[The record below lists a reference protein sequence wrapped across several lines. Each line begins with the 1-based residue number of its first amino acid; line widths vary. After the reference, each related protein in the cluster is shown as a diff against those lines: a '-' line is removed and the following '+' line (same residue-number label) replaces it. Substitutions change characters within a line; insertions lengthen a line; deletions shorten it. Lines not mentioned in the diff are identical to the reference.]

1 MRQHPVGDIRV
12 ELRQALFREADVRP
26 QQPVGMRELEALSPP
41 RGFAAARAG
50 LAHDFGRLLVLAN
63 ALIGGVPKQ
72 AVARPAPQLDLR
84 HELRLDPAH
93 APDRVGGQLVRE
105 RRGRPFQP
113 LQLITQTARHRVL
126 EAGPDPAD
134 VHEPALVV
142 HRHDERAD
150 HLAGRCRGHVTR
162 DDEFLALGALR
173 LEPVLHTAGS
183 VRLVLALRDD
193 AFKAEAAGVLQHGLA
208 VGLDVLAVADG
219 PARRQVIEA
228 AGQQRLAIDE
238 GHVRSYPPRYR
249 RSKA

>member
-1 MRQHPVGDIRV
+1 
-12 ELRQALFREADVRP
+12 
-26 QQPVGMRELEALSPP
+26 MRELE
-41 RGFAAARAG
+41 G
-50 LAHDFGRLLVLAN
+50 LAPLPFTATWPGLTHDFAWVLVLSK
-63 ALIGGVPKQ
+63 ALVGGVPKQ
-72 AVARPAPQLDLR
+72 SVARPAPQLDLR

-93 APDRVGGQLVRE
+93 APDRVSGQLVRE
-105 RRGRPFQP
+105 RRGRPFEP
-113 LQLITQTARHRVL
+113 LQLIAQTARHRVL

-150 HLAGRCRGHVTR
+150 HLAGRRRGHVAS
-162 DDEFLALGALR
+162 DDEFLTPGALG

-193 AFKAEAAGVLQHGLA
+193 AFKPEAAGVLQHGLA

-228 AGQQRLAIDE
+228 AGQKRLAIDE
-238 GHVRSYPPRYR
+238 GHVREIGDD
-249 RSKA
+249 AAA